1 MDIPLEKLCYSF
13 KKKPL
18 LVGGLAMEYY
28 GLRKSGKDI
37 DLIVPEED
45 FTGLIKL
52 YPNRM
57 KDLWGDLGVCP
68 FEFEIWK
75 TISYLNYD
83 ELKTGAIE
91 TEKILI
97 ISLEKLLTM
106 KTLAIKNE
114 KCLKD
119 VRLIVE
125 KMLDKQ
131 SKQYNQINSHN
142 SELIRE
148 VNGIVYIEKTG
159 PKE

>member
-1 MDIPLEKLCYSF
+1 MDIPLEKLHYSF

-18 LVGGLAMEYY
+18 LVGGLAMEYFE
-28 GLRKSGKDI
+28 LRKSGKDI
-37 DLIVPEED
+37 DLIVPEKD
-45 FTGLIKL
+45 LAGLIKL

-75 TISYLNYD
+75 TICYLDYD
-83 ELKTGAIE
+83 ELKIGAVE
-91 TEKILI
+91 TEKVLI
-97 ISLEKLLTM
+97 ISLEKLLIM
-106 KTLAIKNE
+106 KALAIKKE

-119 VRLIVE
+119 VQLIVE

-131 SKQYNQINSHN
+131 SKRYSQINLHN
-142 SELIRE
+142 SELIQG
-148 VNGIVYIEKTG
+148 VSGIVYIEKTG

>member
-1 MDIPLEKLCYSF
+1 
-13 KKKPL
+13 
-18 LVGGLAMEYY
+18 VGGLAMEYY